1 MTTNVRNRVIPA
13 SAVHDRN
20 HHLEDQVPM
29 VPLRPPELVMRLSRM
44 GSFHQSRLSF
54 MRVLLRRFQTDGWRF
69 ERHSFEVDRN
79 LVGHAVYLAHGAGY
93 TYALVAFA
101 HDLPDALRSDRVI
114 ADAWDATFTLHDGVP
129 GRKEIARLR
138 HNTPR
143 QEAGRF
149 TRRDLCLSRANR
161 SVRLWQLTVDALA
174 SGRQPDQRVL
184 LDVGY
189 LMRTTA
195 VYANGK
201 FGLADREAFCSRPGM
216 GYPFAAEL
224 LSVYLI
230 RAFVFDLVEHAA
242 RIAGGIS
249 AVGLSPDL
257 RRSIGIGNST
267 GLGMAPFL
275 AFHPRLLHH
284 WMAARETALA
294 RIRAVRQPDES
305 ARARFRHF
313 LRRATLNAR
322 QWRSEHPLQETRL
335 LQLRSDLERIA
346 TRSRELAGTYPWDA
360 LVAWSERELGLEG
373 QEQLVSLLLEL
384 YPVLVDSLS
393 ENLATEENEPIPID
407 GGMPVGVLRTA
418 MKQHYGWALKID
430 FEDPGSTARFWYVSD
445 EKLEPRLGERYEE
458 PGAEFEQPQN
468 FARDANRLQEDLDG
482 MNDETLLADF
492 LLVHPEH
499 RQLVERVQFADRFPY
514 AEIRDNL
521 ISGDMLPID
530 LLRCKLSFFGA
541 TRFDPRSD
549 RWVRICMYQNAPLPE
564 ELGEAPADDWAYP
577 QLDEPC
583 PTHP

>member
-1 MTTNVRNRVIPA
+1 MADEPDGDAPVPGVNDGSEQAVERIPMA
-13 SAVHDRN
+13 S
-20 HHLEDQVPM
+20 
-29 VPLRPPELVMRLSRM
+29 LRSPEQVMRLSRM

-69 ERHSFEVDRN
+69 ERHSFEVDEN
-79 LVGHAVYLAHGAGY
+79 LVGHAVYLARGAGY

-129 GRKEIARLR
+129 GREEIARLR
-138 HNTPR
+138 KNTPR

-149 TRRDLCLSRANR
+149 TCRDLCLSRANR
-161 SVRLWQLTVDALA
+161 SARLWQLTVDALA
-174 SGRQPDQRVL
+174 SGRQPDLRAL
-184 LDVGY
+184 LNVGY

-201 FGLADREAFCSRPGM
+201 FGLADREAFCRRPGM
-216 GYPFAAEL
+216 EYPFAAEL

-242 RIAGGIS
+242 RVAGGVS
-249 AVGLSPDL
+249 AIGLSPDL
-257 RRSIGIGNST
+257 RRRMGIGNST

-275 AFHPRLLHH
+275 AFHPRLLHR
-284 WMAARETALA
+284 WVAARETALA
-294 RIRAVRQPDES
+294 RIRAVRNPDRS
-305 ARARFRHF
+305 ARVRFRQF
-313 LRRATLNAR
+313 LYRAALNAR
-322 QWRSEHPLQETRL
+322 QWNSEHPLQISRL
-335 LQLRSDLERIA
+335 QSLRADLDRIAVKSQDLE
-346 TRSRELAGTYPWDA
+346 GTSPWDA

-384 YPVLVDSLS
+384 YPALVD
-393 ENLATEENEPIPID
+393 NLADRMAVDENEPIPID
-407 GGMPVGVLRTA
+407 GGMSVGVLKSALIR
-418 MKQHYGWALKID
+418 HYGWALEID
-430 FEDPGSTARFWYVSD
+430 FDDPGSTARFWYVSS

-458 PGAEFEQPQN
+458 PGAEYEQPQN
-468 FARDANRLQEDLDG
+468 FARDASRLWKGLDG
-482 MNDETLLADF
+482 KSEQMPIADF
-492 LLVHPEH
+492 LLTCPEH

-521 ISGDMLPID
+521 ISAEMRPID

-564 ELGEAPADDWAYP
+564 ELAGAPVDDWAYP
-577 QLDEPC
+577 QLDETC
-583 PTHP
+583 PTHL